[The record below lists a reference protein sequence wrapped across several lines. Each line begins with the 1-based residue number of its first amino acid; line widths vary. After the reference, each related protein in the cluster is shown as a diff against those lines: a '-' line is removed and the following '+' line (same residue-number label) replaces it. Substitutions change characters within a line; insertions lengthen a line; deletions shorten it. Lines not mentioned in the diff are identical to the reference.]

1 MKLLLD
7 THAFIWWDSQSSWLS
22 AQACGACAD
31 PGNELLLSVASVW
44 EMQIKIQLGK
54 LQLRAPLTTIVEEQ
68 VRTNRIRVLQISIDH
83 VLAVGRLPALHRDP
97 FDRLLIAQGIE
108 EGASLISN
116 DPIIAQYPVKVLW

>member
-1 MKLLLD
+1 
-7 THAFIWWDSQSSWLS
+7 
-22 AQACGACAD
+22 
-31 PGNELLLSVASVW
+31 
-44 EMQIKIQLGK
+44 
-54 LQLRAPLTTIVEEQ
+54 